1 MPQTHAANA
10 LPVGTMIQ
18 EYRILEVLGAGS
30 FGIVYKAENVYLDE
44 VVAIKEFLPS
54 DLACRAEG
62 TRVVPLS
69 SSTEEPYLWALRQ
82 FLKEAQILWDLS
94 RPSRHPNIVR
104 VSRFHEDNGT
114 AYMVMDFEE
123 GRSLAAI
130 LEERSR
136 LPEPE
141 LRAILFPLLD
151 GLERVHNASVWHRDI
166 KPANILIRPD
176 GSPVFIDFGAAR
188 QNRGDQ
194 ARSIMAM
201 YSPAY
206 AAPEQVMAMGDQGPW
221 TDVYSL
227 AATLYRAVTGKPPTS
242 VPERAL
248 GVAHTPAVDAGRG
261 IYSPTLLVAIDQALS
276 LQPRERPQ
284 SVAEWRRLLLAPG
297 AGAGAGAAADA
308 EATVVASSLLGRPPP
323 GTSTGTAL
331 ASAGGHAARH
341 ESILLSMPPDR
352 AAAPAPAQARRAGS
366 RTGLLAGAVAGV
378 LVAGA
383 IAYALLGPRLWPVAD
398 DGDAARIPPA
408 EIYGAPLVDTG
419 PAEQPAA
426 ARTEPSPAGAVK
438 EPSGTLKRSIP
449 APSATVQVPPAPA
462 ATPPTPPPATA
473 QVAPASAPPA
483 TTPAA
488 ATRPPREAEPAR
500 TPPSPPRAPAV
511 DHTAVAAAVSNVVAG
526 FDCADLSATLSS
538 DLTVFVSG
546 RVASAQDQRAL
557 ESRLAAVEHVKGV
570 VPRVEVLAS
579 PFCDLMDLL
588 GPHGLSAAQ
597 GGRKGPAVSVNSPT
611 RTFREG
617 QFLVVDVTAGTG
629 HRGYLYVDYLD
640 SAGNFVHMLPSPL
653 QASNNVVPGQRIVLG
668 AEPGSD
674 QAESRQY
681 EIAPPHGRGM
691 IVAIV
696 TRKPLFDRPR
706 PEVETTA
713 EYLPALDAQLAR
725 LQAEG
730 RSDEIAASAVFIE
743 TRP

>member
-1 MPQTHAANA
+1 MPQTFSANA
-10 LPVGTMIQ
+10 LPAGTMIQ
-18 EYRILEVLGAGS
+18 EYRILDVLGAGS

-54 DLACRAEG
+54 DLACRTEG

-69 SSTEEPYLWALRQ
+69 STTEEPYLWALRQ
-82 FLKEAQILWDLS
+82 FLKEAQILWDLA

-130 LEERSR
+130 LEEQGR
-136 LPEPE
+136 LPEPA

-151 GLERVHNASVWHRDI
+151 GLERVHDASVWHRDI

-188 QNRGDQ
+188 QDRGDQ
-194 ARSIMAM
+194 ARSVMAM

-206 AAPEQVMAMGDQGPW
+206 AAPEQVMSMGEQGPW
-221 TDVYSL
+221 TDIYSL
-227 AATLYRAVTGKPPTS
+227 AATFYRAVTGKTPTG

-248 GVAHTPAVDAGRG
+248 GVAHAPAVDAGRG
-261 IYSPTLLVAIDQALS
+261 VYSPALLIGIDRALS

-284 SVAEWRRLLLAPG
+284 SVAEWRRLLGAPG
-297 AGAGAGAAADA
+297 GGTADTD
-308 EATVVASSLLGRPPP
+308 ATVVASSLLGRPAP
-323 GTSTGTAL
+323 GTGTV
-331 ASAGGHAARH
+331 AGTVGGRAAKH
-341 ESILLSMPPDR
+341 ESILLSMPPP
-352 AAAPAPAQARRAGS
+352 AAAPVRPKGRRTEALVG
-366 RTGLLAGAVAGV
+366 TVVGL

-383 IAYALLGPRLWPVAD
+383 VGYALLGPRLWPVAD
-398 DGDAARIPPA
+398 DGATARIPPA
-408 EIYGAPLVDTG
+408 ETYGAPLGDAGT
-419 PAEQPAA
+419 AEQPAGTPA
-426 ARTEPSPAGAVK
+426 EPRPTGAVP
-438 EPSGTLKRSIP
+438 EPSGTLERS
-449 APSATVQVPPAPA
+449 V
-462 ATPPTPPPATA
+462 
-473 QVAPASAPPA
+473 SAPPA

-488 ATRPPREAEPAR
+488 ETPPPREAGPAR
-500 TPPSPPRAPAV
+500 TPPSPPTTVPTSPPRVPAI
-511 DHTAVAAAVSNVVAG
+511 DHTAVAAAVSDVVAG
-526 FDCADLSATLSS
+526 LDCADLSATLSS

-557 ESRLAAVEHVKGV
+557 ESRLAAVANVKGV
-570 VPRVEVLAS
+570 VPRLEILGR

-588 GPHGLSAAQ
+588 GPLGLAS
-597 GGRKGPAVSVNSPT
+597 GRDGPKGPAIGVNSPT

-617 QFLVVDVTAGTG
+617 QFLVVDVTAGPG

-640 SAGNFVHMLPSPL
+640 SAGNFVHMLPGPSD
-653 QASNNVVPGQRIVLG
+653 ASNAVSPGQRITI
-668 AEPGSD
+668 GSD
-674 QAESRQY
+674 QADGRQY

-696 TRKPLFDRPR
+696 TRKPLFDRSR
-706 PEVETTA
+706 PEVETMA

-725 LQAEG
+725 LQADARPG
-730 RSDEIAASAVFIE
+730 EIAASVLFIE